1 MKKIVLFSLIVLLAV
16 PGFVFSQ
23 DEEEIDVDK
32 EINAVMEKM
41 VKRLEDIGLSELRD
55 GLATNV
61 EQLFYYHQAWKIAV
75 QLDNKELLQEI
86 EWFIEIT
93 EKNINFTL
101 KTIQRLDMQLW
112 SLKQKLRKLLK
123 EKNRLI
129 RKNRK
134 KQEV

>member
-61 EQLFYYHQAWKIAV
+61 EQLYFYYKARKLAV
-75 QLDNKELLQEI
+75 QLDNTKLIQEI
-86 EWFIEIT
+86 DWFIKIT